1 MTQFVIVLNQ
11 GIQIQIKLNFETC
24 PVSHKVH
31 NPHLETCGSSWN
43 GKMSTDF
50 FTLLDSTSL
59 CADDPDRIRSFLKT
73 LEDQFDAVKF
83 TDAEWRFIHEK
94 IISKAIPALI
104 DHITNKQKDN
114 LVKDWLELFRKHV
127 PFQSTILIGDQWF
140 KYHNL
145 ATTAFHLGVANNLRV
160 SGLELIQMMYSQR
173 KKINLDEAET
183 KKFND
188 FVKIG
193 LCGVLTSSS
202 RSSPSLVQ
210 IVNSTLGHLCKF
222 SN

>member
-1 MTQFVIVLNQ
+1 
-11 GIQIQIKLNFETC
+11 
-24 PVSHKVH
+24 
-31 NPHLETCGSSWN
+31 
-43 GKMSTDF
+43 MSTDF
-50 FTLLDSTSL
+50 LTLLDSTSL
-59 CADDPDRIRSFLKT
+59 SADDPDRIRSFLKT

-173 KKINLDEAET
+173 KRINLDEAET

-222 SN
+222 ST